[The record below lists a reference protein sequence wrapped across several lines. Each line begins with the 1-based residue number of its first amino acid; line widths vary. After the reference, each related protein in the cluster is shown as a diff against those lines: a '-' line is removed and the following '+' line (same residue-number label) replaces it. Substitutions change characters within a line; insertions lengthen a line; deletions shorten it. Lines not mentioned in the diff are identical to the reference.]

1 MTDVTQPDWVFPIS
15 DKGKRGAPLGN
26 QNARTHGLYAK
37 KLSKREQA
45 VYEAAADLEGLDQEI
60 ALVRTK
66 IEAITKSGPENMPAL
81 MLAVSV
87 LVKLLKAKA
96 MLRRDG
102 PAAEGDFT
110 GKMLREIAAPMGFWP
125 AYNEEGDIVYVNIQG
140 APPRKGG
147 LPVLKALKDDTN
159 CSPDS
164 PNCGSSQAQ
173 DNSFH

>member
-1 MTDVTQPDWVFPIS
+1 MTDVTQPGWVFPLS

-26 QNARTHGLYAK
+26 QNARKHGLYAK

-45 VYEAAADLEGLDQEI
+45 VYEAAADMEGLDQEI

-66 IEAITKSGPENMPAL
+66 IESIIKSGPASMPAL
-81 MLAVSV
+81 MLAVSM

-96 MLRRDG
+96 MLRRDN
-102 PAAEGDFT
+102 PAIAGDFE

-125 AYNEEGDIVYVNIQG
+125 AYNEEGDIVYIEIQG

-147 LPVLKALKDDTN
+147 LVALGGRPEDKLN
-159 CSPDS
+159 AQNMANRS
-164 PNCGSSQAQ
+164 GSQAQ
-173 DNSFH
+173 DDEIG